1 MRCLEYLLRVIRYE
15 LNLLN
20 LYLLLLVFH
29 HPSLF
34 YSRLKPSF
42 FANPTHRSLPF
53 LRYYL
58 SLLHGFPGLFTDTFE
73 HIRFFTFLFFF
84 CFLFLVLASVR

>member
-1 MRCLEYLLRVIRYE
+1 MQHARKRTSPRIVMRCLKYLLRVIRYE

-34 YSRLKPSF
+34 YSRLEPSF

-53 LRYYL
+53 LSYYL

-73 HIRFFTFLFFF
+73 HIRFFTF
-84 CFLFLVLASVR
+84 